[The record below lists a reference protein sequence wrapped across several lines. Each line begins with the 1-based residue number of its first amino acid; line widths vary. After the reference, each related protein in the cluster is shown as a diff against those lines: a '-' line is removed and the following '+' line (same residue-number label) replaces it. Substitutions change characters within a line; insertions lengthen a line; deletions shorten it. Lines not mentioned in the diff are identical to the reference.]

1 MYNCFIRSWC
11 CIFSVL
17 SLRAAIQYCCVVLFS
32 IDALLYSWSTYVRK
46 WLYTVCSFACIIQ
59 HLNISD
65 DTSTRTVHL
74 FIFSLTVIYDINAK
88 KTYQFTTQCK
98 GDISHA
104 FKTAKITVFDPMMWK
119 SPDVPLQAELLRLTI
134 QLRTSQAS
142 VLALL
147 NGWEYQFKL
156 GTYYIILQVI
166 NTAARLVRAHVDFF
180 TSWGQTRWFLLF

>member
-1 MYNCFIRSWC
+1 M
-11 CIFSVL
+11 
-17 SLRAAIQYCCVVLFS
+17 Q
-32 IDALLYSWSTYVRK
+32 
-46 WLYTVCSFACIIQ
+46 
-59 HLNISD
+59 
-65 DTSTRTVHL
+65 
-74 FIFSLTVIYDINAK
+74 

-98 GDISHA
+98 GDISSA
-104 FKTAKITVFDPMMWK
+104 FKTAKITVFDPMMCK

-180 TSWGQTRWFLLF
+180 TSWGQTIDIYYPDTVLPIHTAWHGEATAKSTTKYGRR